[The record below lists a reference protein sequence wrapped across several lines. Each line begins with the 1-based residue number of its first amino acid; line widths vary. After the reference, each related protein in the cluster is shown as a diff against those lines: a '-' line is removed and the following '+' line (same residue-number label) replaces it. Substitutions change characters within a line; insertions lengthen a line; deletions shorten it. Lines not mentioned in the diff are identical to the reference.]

1 MKQKDPKEAGGLG
14 PSTVVGISAEAC
26 GQGWEAGKVRGFCRS
41 RAMKSS
47 LELSLGGKVL
57 GSGLPPEGRELLV
70 IHARLA
76 PRSEPAAVSSA
87 AVSLLVCF

>member
-1 MKQKDPKEAGGLG
+1 
-14 PSTVVGISAEAC
+14 
-26 GQGWEAGKVRGFCRS
+26 
-41 RAMKSS
+41 MKSS